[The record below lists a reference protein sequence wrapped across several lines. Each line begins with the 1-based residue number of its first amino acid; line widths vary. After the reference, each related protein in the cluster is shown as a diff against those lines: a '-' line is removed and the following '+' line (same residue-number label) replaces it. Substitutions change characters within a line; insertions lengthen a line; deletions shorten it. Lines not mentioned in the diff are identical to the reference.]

1 MDLVVH
7 AGSEAAVRGRFRT
20 SLFLRVPL
28 TIGCRLAAPTTGSSR
43 PSPRVRGEGMRLRPP
58 ASLANVFALWLALTG
73 AALAAGGGDKPDPAK
88 EAAMKALAI
97 RDAPKEVSAQDFVAK
112 EPAKSGYCA
121 NIADAA
127 ADARF
132 AWQKEQLAALER
144 QVEERIKALEE
155 KRAEYET
162 WLKRR
167 NEFLAKADESV
178 VAVYAKMKPDAAAL
192 QFANMPEENA
202 AALLTKLNARA
213 ASAILSEMEATR
225 AANLARKMT
234 DAGRKDAPPA
244 PAPAARKNERS

>member
-1 MDLVVH
+1 
-7 AGSEAAVRGRFRT
+7 
-20 SLFLRVPL
+20 
-28 TIGCRLAAPTTGSSR
+28 
-43 PSPRVRGEGMRLRPP
+43 MRLPRT
-58 ASLANVFALWLALTG
+58 LALWLLLSG

-88 EAAMKALAI
+88 EAALKALAV
-97 RDAPKEVSAQDFVAK
+97 RDAPKEVSAQDFVAR
-112 EPAKSGYCA
+112 EPAKTGYCA

-155 KRAEYET
+155 KRAEYEI

-167 NEFLAKADESV
+167 NEFLAKADDSV
-178 VAVYAKMKPDAAAL
+178 VAVYAKMRPDAAAL
-192 QFANMPEENA
+192 QFANMPEDSA

-234 DAGRKDAPPA
+234 DAGRKDAPAGAPPA
-244 PAPAARKNERS
+244 PKKNERS

>member
-1 MDLVVH
+1 M
-7 AGSEAAVRGRFRT
+7 RGLNRK
-20 SLFLRVPL
+20 SLFPNVPL
-28 TIGCRLAAPTTGSSR
+28 TFACRLASATTGSPKS
-43 PSPRVRGEGMRLRPP
+43 SPRVRGEGMRLRPP
-58 ASLANVFALWLALTG
+58 ASLVSLLAFWLALSG
-73 AALAAGGGDKPDPAK
+73 AAFAAGGGDKPDPAK

-97 RDAPKEVSAQDFVAK
+97 RDAPKDISAQDFVAK
-112 EPAKSGYCA
+112 EPTKSGYCA

-144 QVEERIKALEE
+144 QVEERIRALEE

-225 AANLARKMT
+225 AASLARKMT
-234 DAGRKDAPPA
+234 DAGRKDAQPA
-244 PAPAARKNERS
+244 PAPGPRKNERS